1 MYHKEKIIVIAGG
14 SFQGKS
20 LIALEMAHRF
30 NFSGV
35 LTTDTIRNILKI
47 THPEKFYLSTSTYL
61 LSEVVLT
68 QQCFD
73 VSNIIFDIIPIYESR
88 GENMV
93 IEGMHF
99 NKEIIDYFASRAYCN
114 IFIDNLMPFNER
126 VLNKQITRSN
136 LRMRDPKYKNVSQLL
151 GPEDVKLTLYMSYQE
166 RIDQIHNEL
175 RQLCIMAGFHVVTFD
190 DIASG
195 KNKAAE
201 IINTWMNNF
210 DQ

>member
-1 MYHKEKIIVIAGG
+1 VIAGG

-30 NFSGV
+30 KFSGV
-35 LTTDTIRNILKI
+35 LTTDMVRNILKVMS
-47 THPEKFYLSTSTYL
+47 PDKPYLSTSTYL
-61 LSEVVLT
+61 LSEAEFS
-68 QQCFD
+68 QQFFD
-73 VSNIIFDIIPIYESR
+73 VSKIIFEIIPIYESR
-88 GENMV
+88 GEHMV

-99 NKEIIDYFASRAYCN
+99 TKEIIDYFASRAYCN

-126 VLNKQITRSN
+126 VLRKQITRSN
-136 LRMRDPKYKNVSQLL
+136 LRMRDPKRKNDSQLL
-151 GPEDVKLTLYMSYQE
+151 DPEDVKLTLYMSYQE

-195 KNKAAE
+195 KNNAAE
-201 IINTWMNNF
+201 IINTWMKNF